1 MKVLA
6 NDGISKSGE
15 QALKEAGIEIL
26 DNRVAQDH
34 VIKFINDNNVDVLL
48 VRSAT
53 KVRQEMIDACP
64 GLQIIGRG
72 GIGMDNIDVD
82 YAKSKGIKIINT
94 PTASSKSVAEL
105 VFGHFFSLARFLHE
119 SNRLMPLEG
128 DTHFNAMKKSF
139 SNAYEL
145 SGKTL
150 GVIGFGSIGQE
161 VVKMGIALGMKVQ
174 VLTKNPRTEVLTLN
188 FFDGQAV
195 HFEITSTN
203 DMDAFL
209 KDADFISINT
219 PKTNKY
225 IIDTPQFE
233 KMKDGVYI
241 VNTARGGVINEV
253 TLIDFIES
261 GKVAG
266 AALDVFENEPS
277 PELPLLMNP
286 SLSLS
291 PHVGG
296 NTVDAQEKI
305 GVELAEQII
314 KLQKETIR

>member
-6 NDGISKSGE
+6 NDGISKAGE
-15 QALKEAGIEIL
+15 QALKDAGIEVL

-34 VIKFINDNNVDVLL
+34 VISFINENNVDVLL

-53 KVRQEMIDACP
+53 KVRQDLIDACP
-64 GLQIIGRG
+64 SLKIIGRG
-72 GIGMDNIDVD
+72 GIGMDNIDVE
-82 YAKSKGIKIINT
+82 YAIDKGIYIINT

-105 VFGHFFSLARFLHE
+105 VFAHFFSLARFLHE

-128 DTHFNAMKKSF
+128 ETHFNAMKKSF
-139 SNAYEL
+139 SKAYEL

-161 VVKMGIALGMKVQ
+161 VVKMGISLGMKVK
-174 VLTKNPRTEVLTLN
+174 VLTRKPKTKVLTLE
-188 FFDGQAV
+188 FFDGQTV
-195 HFEITSTN
+195 NFEITSTN
-203 DMDAFL
+203 DMDEFL
-209 KDADFISINT
+209 KDTDFISLNT
-219 PKTNKY
+219 PKTNEY

-241 VNTARGGVINEV
+241 VNTARGGVMNEV
-253 TLIDFIES
+253 SLIDFIES

-266 AALDVFENEPS
+266 AALDVFEKEPT
-277 PELPLLMNP
+277 PEVLLLMNP

-305 GVELAEQII
+305 GLELAEQII
-314 KLQKETIR
+314 KIKETIN

>member
-6 NDGISKSGE
+6 NDGISKAGE
-15 QALKEAGIEIL
+15 QALKNAGIEVL

-34 VIKFINDNNVDVLL
+34 VINFINDNNVDVLL

-53 KVRQEMIDACP
+53 KVRQDLIDACP
-64 GLQIIGRG
+64 NLKIIGRG
-72 GIGMDNIDVD
+72 GIGMDNIDVE
-82 YAKSKGIKIINT
+82 YAKSKGINVINT

-105 VFGHFFSLARFLHE
+105 VFAHFFSLARFLHE

-128 DTHFNAMKKSF
+128 ETHFDAMKKSF
-139 SNAYEL
+139 SKAYEL

-161 VVKMGIALGMKVQ
+161 VVKMGISLGMKIK
-174 VLTKNPRTEVLTLN
+174 VLTRKPKTKILTLN
-188 FFDGQAV
+188 FFDGQEV
-195 HFEITSTN
+195 NFEITSTN
-203 DMDAFL
+203 DMDDFL
-209 KDADFISINT
+209 KDLDFISINT
-219 PKTNKY
+219 PKTNGY

-233 KMKDGVYI
+233 KMKEGVYI

-253 TLIDFIES
+253 ALVDYIDY

-266 AALDVFENEPS
+266 AALDVFEKEPK
-277 PELPLLMNP
+277 PEVILLMNP
-286 SLSLS
+286 ALSLS

-305 GVELAEQII
+305 GVELADQII
-314 KLQKETIR
+314 KIKETIK

>member
-6 NDGISKSGE
+6 NDGISKAGE
-15 QALKEAGIEIL
+15 RALKDAGIEIL

-34 VIKFINDNNVDVLL
+34 VINFINDNNVDVLL

-53 KVRQEMIDACP
+53 KVKQDLIDACP
-64 GLQIIGRG
+64 GLKIIGRG
-72 GIGMDNIDVD
+72 GIGMDNIDVE
-82 YAKSKGIKIINT
+82 YAKSKGIKVINT

-105 VFGHFFSLARFLHE
+105 VFGHFISLARFLHE

-128 DTHFNAMKKSF
+128 ETHFNAMKKSF

-161 VVKMGIALGMKVQ
+161 VVKIGISLGMKVQ
-174 VLTKNPRTEVLTLN
+174 VLTRSPKTEVLTLN
-188 FFDGQAV
+188 FFDGQSV
-195 HFEITSTN
+195 NFEITSTN
-203 DMDAFL
+203 DMNAFL
-209 KDADFISINT
+209 KEADFISINT
-219 PKTNKY
+219 PKTNEY

-253 TLIDFIES
+253 TLIDFIDS

-266 AALDVFENEPS
+266 AALDVFESEPN

-286 SLSLS
+286 ALSLS

-305 GVELAEQII
+305 GIELAEQII

>member
-1 MKVLA
+1 MSMKILA

-15 QALKEAGIEIL
+15 TALKNAGFEFL
-26 DNRVAQDH
+26 EHKVAQDH
-34 VIKFINDNNVDVLL
+34 LANFINENNVHVLL

-53 KVRQEMIDACP
+53 KVRKELLDACP
-64 GLQIIGRG
+64 SLKIVGRG
-72 GIGMDNIDVD
+72 GIGMDNIDVE
-82 YAKSKGIKIINT
+82 YAIEKGLYVINT

-139 SNAYEL
+139 NNAYEL

-161 VVKMGIALGMKVQ
+161 VVKIGISLGMKIK
-174 VLTKNPRTEVLTLN
+174 VLTRKPRTEVLKLD
-188 FFDGQAV
+188 FFDGQSLN
-195 HFEITSTN
+195 FEITSTN
-203 DMDAFL
+203 DTDDFL
-209 KDADFISINT
+209 KDSDFISINT
-219 PKTNKY
+219 PKTTEY

-241 VNTARGGVINEV
+241 VNTARGGVLNEV
-253 TLIDFIES
+253 ALLDFIEN

-266 AALDVFENEPS
+266 AALDVFETEPN
-277 PELPLLMNP
+277 PELILLMNP
-286 SLSLS
+286 NLSLS

-296 NTVDAQEKI
+296 NTIDAQEKI
-305 GVELAEQII
+305 GLELAEQII
-314 KLQKETIR
+314 KINQTR

>member
-6 NDGISKSGE
+6 NDGISKAGE
-15 QALKEAGIEIL
+15 QALKDAGIEVL

-34 VIKFINDNNVDVLL
+34 VISFINENNVDVLL

-53 KVRQEMIDACP
+53 KVRQDLIDACP
-64 GLQIIGRG
+64 SLKIIGRG
-72 GIGMDNIDVD
+72 GIGMDNIDVE
-82 YAKSKGIKIINT
+82 YAIDKGIYIINT

-105 VFGHFFSLARFLHE
+105 VFAHFFSLARFLHE

-128 DTHFNAMKKSF
+128 ETHFNAMKKSF
-139 SNAYEL
+139 SKAYEL

-161 VVKMGIALGMKVQ
+161 VVKMGISLGMKVK
-174 VLTKNPRTEVLTLN
+174 VLTRKPKTKVLSLE
-188 FFDGQAV
+188 FFDGQSV
-195 HFEITSTN
+195 NFEITSTN
-203 DMDAFL
+203 DMDEFL
-209 KDADFISINT
+209 KDTDFISINT
-219 PKTNKY
+219 PKTNEY

-241 VNTARGGVINEV
+241 VNTARGGVMNEV
-253 TLIDFIES
+253 SLIDFIES

-266 AALDVFENEPS
+266 AALDVFEKEPT
-277 PELPLLMNP
+277 PEVLLLMNP

-305 GVELAEQII
+305 GLELAEQII
-314 KLQKETIR
+314 KIKETIN

>member
-1 MKVLA
+1 MRVLA
-6 NDGISKSGE
+6 NDGISAAGE
-15 QALKEAGIEIL
+15 QVLKSAGIEVL

-34 VIKFINDNNVDVLL
+34 LIGFINENKVDVLL

-53 KVRQEMIDACP
+53 KVRQDLIDACP
-64 GLQIIGRG
+64 GLKIVGRG
-72 GIGMDNIDVD
+72 GTGMDNIDVE
-82 YAKSKGIKIINT
+82 YAIDKGIYIINT

-105 VFGHFFSLARFLHE
+105 VFGHFFALARFLHE

-128 DTHFNAMKKSF
+128 ETHFNAMKKSF
-139 SNAYEL
+139 SKAFEL
-145 SGKTL
+145 SGKIL

-161 VVKMGIALGMKVQ
+161 VVKMGIALGMNVK
-174 VLTKNPRTEVLTLN
+174 VLTRKPRTETLTLN
-188 FFDGQAV
+188 FFNGRSLD
-195 HFEITSTN
+195 FEITSGN
-203 DMDAFL
+203 DMDEFL
-209 KDADFISINT
+209 RKSDFISINT
-219 PKTNKY
+219 PKTNEY
-225 IIDTPQFE
+225 IIDAPQFE

-241 VNTARGGVINEV
+241 VNTARGGVLNEV
-253 TLIDFIES
+253 ALLDFIES

-266 AALDVFENEPS
+266 AALDVFEKEPA
-277 PELPLLMNP
+277 PEVLLLMNP

-314 KLQKETIR
+314 KLQKETIL

>member
-6 NDGISKSGE
+6 NDGISKAGE
-15 QALKEAGIEIL
+15 HTLKEAGIEIL

-34 VIKFINDNNVDVLL
+34 VINFINDNNVDVLL

-53 KVRQEMIDACP
+53 KVRQDLIDACP
-64 GLQIIGRG
+64 GLKIIGRG
-72 GIGMDNIDVD
+72 GIGMDNIDVE
-82 YAKSKGIKIINT
+82 YARSKGIKVINT

-105 VFGHFFSLARFLHE
+105 VFGHFISLARFLHE

-128 DTHFNAMKKSF
+128 ETHFNAMKKSF

-161 VVKMGIALGMKVQ
+161 VVKIGIALGMKVT
-174 VLTKNPRTEVLTLN
+174 VLTRSPKTEVLTLN
-188 FFDGQAV
+188 FFNGQSV
-195 HFEITSTN
+195 NFEITSTN
-203 DMDAFL
+203 DIDAFL

-219 PKTNKY
+219 PKTNEY

-253 TLIDFIES
+253 ALIDFIES

-266 AALDVFENEPS
+266 AALDVFENEPN

-286 SLSLS
+286 ALSLS

>member
-6 NDGISKSGE
+6 NDGISKAGE
-15 QALKEAGIEIL
+15 NTLKEAGIEIL

-34 VIKFINDNNVDVLL
+34 VINFINDNNVDVLL
-48 VRSAT
+48 VRSVT
-53 KVRQEMIDACP
+53 KVRQELIDACP
-64 GLQIIGRG
+64 GLKIIGRG
-72 GIGMDNIDVD
+72 GIGMDNIDVE
-82 YAKSKGIKIINT
+82 YARSKGIKVINT

-105 VFGHFFSLARFLHE
+105 VFGHFISLARFLHE

-128 DTHFNAMKKSF
+128 DTHFSAMKKSF

-161 VVKMGIALGMKVQ
+161 VIKIGIALGMKVN
-174 VLTKNPRTEVLTLN
+174 VLTRSPKTEVLTLN
-188 FFDGQAV
+188 FFNGQSV
-195 HFEITSTN
+195 DFEITSTN

-219 PKTNKY
+219 PKTNEY

-261 GKVAG
+261 GKIAG

-286 SLSLS
+286 ALSLS

-305 GVELAEQII
+305 GIELAEQII

>member
-6 NDGISKSGE
+6 NDGISKAGE
-15 QALKEAGIEIL
+15 NTLKEAGIEIL

-34 VIKFINDNNVDVLL
+34 VINFINDNNVDVLL

-53 KVRQEMIDACP
+53 KVRQNLIDACP
-64 GLQIIGRG
+64 GLKIIGRG
-72 GIGMDNIDVD
+72 GIGMDNIDVE
-82 YAKSKGIKIINT
+82 YAKSKGIKVINT

-105 VFGHFFSLARFLHE
+105 VFGHFLSLARFLHE

-128 DTHFNAMKKSF
+128 ETHFNTMKKSF

-161 VVKMGIALGMKVQ
+161 VIKIGIALGMKVT
-174 VLTKNPRTEVLTLN
+174 VLTRSPKTEILTLN
-188 FFDGQAV
+188 FFNGQSV
-195 HFEITSTN
+195 DFEITSTN

-219 PKTNKY
+219 PKTNEY

-286 SLSLS
+286 ALSLS

-305 GVELAEQII
+305 GIELAEQII

>member
-6 NDGISKSGE
+6 NDGISKAGE
-15 QALKEAGIEIL
+15 QALKNAGIEVL

-34 VIKFINDNNVDVLL
+34 VISFINENNVDVLL

-53 KVRQEMIDACP
+53 KVRQDLIDACP
-64 GLQIIGRG
+64 NLKIIGRG
-72 GIGMDNIDVD
+72 GIGMDNIDVE
-82 YAKSKGIKIINT
+82 YAIEKGKYIINT

-161 VVKMGIALGMKVQ
+161 VVKIGISLGMKVK
-174 VLTKNPRTEVLTLN
+174 VLTRKPKTEVLTLE
-188 FFDGQAV
+188 FFDGQSV
-195 HFEITSTN
+195 KFEITSDN
-203 DMDAFL
+203 DMNAFL
-209 KDADFISINT
+209 KEADFISINT
-219 PKTNKY
+219 PKTNEY

-241 VNTARGGVINEV
+241 VNTARGGVLNEV

-266 AALDVFENEPS
+266 AALDVFENEPN

-286 SLSLS
+286 ALSLS

-305 GVELAEQII
+305 GLELAEQII
-314 KLQKETIR
+314 KLKNEL

>member
-1 MKVLA
+1 MRVLA
-6 NDGISKSGE
+6 NDGISKAGE
-15 QALKEAGIEIL
+15 QALKNAGIEVL

-34 VIKFINDNNVDVLL
+34 VISFINENNVDVLL

-53 KVRQEMIDACP
+53 KVREDLIDACP
-64 GLQIIGRG
+64 NLKIIGRG
-72 GIGMDNIDVD
+72 GIGMDNIDVE
-82 YAKSKGIKIINT
+82 YAIEKGKYVINT

-128 DTHFNAMKKSF
+128 ETHFNAMKKSF
-139 SNAYEL
+139 ASAYEL

-161 VVKMGIALGMKVQ
+161 VLKIGISLGMRVK
-174 VLTKNPRTEVLTLN
+174 VLTRKPKTKTLTLE
-188 FFDGQAV
+188 FFDGQSLN
-195 HFEITSTN
+195 FEITSTN

-219 PKTNKY
+219 PKTNGY

-241 VNTARGGVINEV
+241 VNTARGGVMNEV
-253 TLIDFIES
+253 ALIDFIES
-261 GKVAG
+261 EKVAG
-266 AALDVFENEPS
+266 AALDVFEKEPS
-277 PELPLLMNP
+277 PEVLLLMNP
-286 SLSLS
+286 ALSLS
-291 PHVGG
+291 PHIGG

-314 KLQKETIR
+314 KIKETIK

>member
-6 NDGISKSGE
+6 NDGISKAGE
-15 QALKEAGIEIL
+15 NALKKAGIEIL

-34 VIKFINDNNVDVLL
+34 VINFINDNNVDVLL

-53 KVRQEMIDACP
+53 KVRQDLINACP
-64 GLQIIGRG
+64 GLKIIGRG
-72 GIGMDNIDVD
+72 GIGMDNIDVE
-82 YAKSKGIKIINT
+82 YARSKGIRVINT

-105 VFGHFFSLARFLHE
+105 VFGHFISLARFLHE

-128 DTHFNAMKKSF
+128 ETHFNAMKKSF
-139 SNAYEL
+139 GNAYEL

-161 VVKMGIALGMKVQ
+161 VVKIGIGLGMKVT
-174 VLTKNPRTEVLTLN
+174 VLTRSPKTEVLTLN
-188 FFDGQAV
+188 FFDGQSV
-195 HFEITSTN
+195 NFEITSTN
-203 DMDAFL
+203 DMNAFL
-209 KDADFISINT
+209 KNADFISINT
-219 PKTNKY
+219 PRTNEY

-266 AALDVFENEPS
+266 AALDVFENEPN

-286 SLSLS
+286 ALSLS

-305 GVELAEQII
+305 GIELAEQII

>member
-6 NDGISKSGE
+6 NDGISKAGE
-15 QALKEAGIEIL
+15 QALKDAGIEVL

-34 VIKFINDNNVDVLL
+34 VINFINENNVDVLL

-53 KVRQEMIDACP
+53 KVRQDLIDACP
-64 GLQIIGRG
+64 NLKIIGRG
-72 GIGMDNIDVD
+72 GIGMDNIDVE
-82 YAKSKGIKIINT
+82 YAIDKGIYIINT

-105 VFGHFFSLARFLHE
+105 VFAHFFSLARFLHE

-128 DTHFNAMKKSF
+128 ETHFNAMKKSF
-139 SNAYEL
+139 SKAYEL

-161 VVKMGIALGMKVQ
+161 VVKMGISLGMKVK
-174 VLTKNPRTEVLTLN
+174 VLTRKPKTKVLSLD
-188 FFDGQAV
+188 FFDGQTV
-195 HFEITSTN
+195 SFEITSTN
-203 DMDAFL
+203 DMDEFL
-209 KDADFISINT
+209 KDTDFISLNT
-219 PKTNKY
+219 PKTNEY

-241 VNTARGGVINEV
+241 VNTARGGVMNEV
-253 TLIDFIES
+253 SLIDFIES

-266 AALDVFENEPS
+266 AALDVFEKEPT
-277 PELPLLMNP
+277 PEVLLLMNP

-305 GVELAEQII
+305 GLELAEQII
-314 KLQKETIR
+314 KIKETIN

>member
-6 NDGISKSGE
+6 NDGISKAGE
-15 QALKEAGIEIL
+15 QALKEAGIEVL

-34 VIKFINDNNVDVLL
+34 VINFINENNVDVLL

-53 KVRQEMIDACP
+53 KVKQDIIDACP
-64 GLQIIGRG
+64 GLSIIGRG
-72 GIGMDNIDVD
+72 GIGMDNIDVE
-82 YAKSKGIKIINT
+82 YAKSKGIKVINT

-105 VFGHFFSLARFLHE
+105 VFAHFFSLARFLHE

-128 DTHFNAMKKSF
+128 ETHFNALKKSF
-139 SNAYEL
+139 NNAYEL

-161 VVKMGIALGMKVQ
+161 VVKMGIALGMKVK
-174 VLTKNPRTEVLTLN
+174 VLTRKPRTEVLTLS
-188 FFDGQAV
+188 FFDGQTV
-195 HFEITSTN
+195 NFEITSTN
-203 DMDAFL
+203 DTDAFL
-209 KDADFISINT
+209 KDTDFISINT
-219 PKTNKY
+219 PKTNEY

-253 TLIDFIES
+253 TLLDYIES
-261 GKVAG
+261 GKVMG
-266 AALDVFENEPS
+266 AALDVFENEPT

-305 GVELAEQII
+305 GIELAEQII
-314 KLQKETIR
+314 KLKKETI

>member
-1 MKVLA
+1 MRVLA
-6 NDGISKSGE
+6 NDGISKAGE
-15 QALKEAGIEIL
+15 QALRDAGIEVL

-34 VIKFINDNNVDVLL
+34 VINFINENNVDVLL

-53 KVRQEMIDACP
+53 KVKQNLIDACP
-64 GLQIIGRG
+64 NLKIIGRG
-72 GIGMDNIDVD
+72 GIGMDNIDVEH
-82 YAKSKGIKIINT
+82 AIEKGKYVINT

-128 DTHFNAMKKSF
+128 ETHFNAMKKSF

-161 VVKMGIALGMKVQ
+161 VIKIGISLGMKVK
-174 VLTKNPRTEVLTLN
+174 VLSRKPRTEVLTLS
-188 FFDGQAV
+188 FFDGQSV
-195 HFEITSTN
+195 NFEITSTN
-203 DMDAFL
+203 DTDAFL

-219 PKTNKY
+219 PQTNEY
-225 IIDTPQFE
+225 VIDTPQFE

-241 VNTARGGVINEV
+241 VNTARGGVMNEV
-253 TLIDFIES
+253 ALIDFIES

-266 AALDVFENEPS
+266 AALDVFENEPN

-286 SLSLS
+286 ALSLS
-291 PHVGG
+291 PHIGG

-314 KLQKETIR
+314 KLKETIN

>member
-6 NDGISKSGE
+6 NDGISKAGE
-15 QALKEAGIEIL
+15 QALKDAGIEVL

-34 VIKFINDNNVDVLL
+34 VINFINENNVDVLL

-53 KVRQEMIDACP
+53 KVRQDLIDACP
-64 GLQIIGRG
+64 NLKIIGRG
-72 GIGMDNIDVD
+72 GIGMDNIDVE
-82 YAKSKGIKIINT
+82 YAIEKGKYIINT
-94 PTASSKSVAEL
+94 PNASSKSVAEL

-161 VVKMGIALGMKVQ
+161 VVKIGISLGMKVK
-174 VLTKNPRTEVLTLN
+174 VLTRKPQTEVLTLN
-188 FFDGQAV
+188 FFDGQLV
-195 HFEITSTN
+195 KFEITSTN

-209 KDADFISINT
+209 KEADFISINT

-225 IIDTPQFE
+225 IIDAPQFE
-233 KMKDGVYI
+233 KMKDGVFI
-241 VNTARGGVINEV
+241 VNTARGGVLNEV
-253 TLIDFIES
+253 ALIDFIES
-261 GKVAG
+261 EKVAG
-266 AALDVFENEPS
+266 AALDVFENEPN

-286 SLSLS
+286 ALSLS

-305 GVELAEQII
+305 GLELAEQII
-314 KLQKETIR
+314 KLKNEL

>member
-1 MKVLA
+1 MRVLA
-6 NDGISKSGE
+6 NDGISKAGE
-15 QALKEAGIEIL
+15 QALKDAGIEVL

-34 VIKFINDNNVDVLL
+34 VINFINENNVDVLL

-53 KVRQEMIDACP
+53 KVRQELIDACP
-64 GLQIIGRG
+64 DLKIIGRG
-72 GIGMDNIDVD
+72 GIGMDNIDVE
-82 YAKSKGIKIINT
+82 YAIEKGKYVINT

-128 DTHFNAMKKSF
+128 ETHFNAMKKSF
-139 SNAYEL
+139 ANAYEL

-161 VVKMGIALGMKVQ
+161 VLKIGISLGMKVK
-174 VLTKNPRTEVLTLN
+174 VLTRKPKTKTLTLE
-188 FFDGQAV
+188 FFDGQSLN
-195 HFEITSTN
+195 FEITSTN

-209 KDADFISINT
+209 RDADFISINT
-219 PKTNKY
+219 PKTNEY

-241 VNTARGGVINEV
+241 VNTARGGVLNEV
-253 TLIDFIES
+253 ALIDFIES
-261 GKVAG
+261 EKVAG
-266 AALDVFENEPS
+266 AALDVFEKEPS
-277 PELPLLMNP
+277 PEVLLLMNP
-286 SLSLS
+286 ALSLS
-291 PHVGG
+291 PHIGG

-314 KLQKETIR
+314 KIKETIK

>member
-1 MKVLA
+1 MRVLA
-6 NDGISKSGE
+6 NDGISKAGE
-15 QALKEAGIEIL
+15 QALKDAGIEVL

-34 VIKFINDNNVDVLL
+34 VINFINENNVDVLL

-53 KVRQEMIDACP
+53 KVRQELIDACP
-64 GLQIIGRG
+64 DLKIIGRG
-72 GIGMDNIDVD
+72 GIGMDNIDVE
-82 YAKSKGIKIINT
+82 YAIEKGKYVINT

-128 DTHFNAMKKSF
+128 ETHFNAMKKSF
-139 SNAYEL
+139 ANAYEL

-161 VVKMGIALGMKVQ
+161 VLKIGISLGMKVK
-174 VLTKNPRTEVLTLN
+174 VLTRKPKTKTLTLE
-188 FFDGQAV
+188 FFDGQSLN
-195 HFEITSTN
+195 FEITSTN

-209 KDADFISINT
+209 RDSDFISINT
-219 PKTNKY
+219 PKTNEY

-241 VNTARGGVINEV
+241 VNTARGGVLNEV
-253 TLIDFIES
+253 ALIDFIES
-261 GKVAG
+261 EKVAG
-266 AALDVFENEPS
+266 AALDVFEKEPS
-277 PELPLLMNP
+277 PEVLLLMNP
-286 SLSLS
+286 ALSLS
-291 PHVGG
+291 PHIGG

-314 KLQKETIR
+314 KIKETIK

>member
-1 MKVLA
+1 MRVLA
-6 NDGISKSGE
+6 NDGISKAGE
-15 QALKEAGIEIL
+15 QALKNAGIEVL
-26 DNRVAQDH
+26 DHRVAQDH
-34 VIKFINDNNVDVLL
+34 VISFINENNVDVLL

-53 KVRQEMIDACP
+53 KVREDLIDACP
-64 GLQIIGRG
+64 GLKIIGRG
-72 GIGMDNIDVD
+72 GIGMDNIDVE
-82 YAKSKGIKIINT
+82 YAIEKGKYVINT

-128 DTHFNAMKKSF
+128 ETHFNAMKKSF
-139 SNAYEL
+139 ANAYEL

-161 VVKMGIALGMKVQ
+161 VLKMGISLGMKVK
-174 VLTKNPRTEVLTLN
+174 VLTRKPITKFLTLE
-188 FFDGQAV
+188 FFDGQSV
-195 HFEITSTN
+195 NFEITSTN
-203 DMDAFL
+203 DTDAFL

-219 PKTNKY
+219 PKTNEY

-241 VNTARGGVINEV
+241 VNTARGGVMNEV

-266 AALDVFENEPS
+266 AALDVFEKEPS
-277 PELPLLMNP
+277 PEVLLLMNP
-286 SLSLS
+286 ALSLS

-314 KLQKETIR
+314 KIKETIL

>member
-6 NDGISKSGE
+6 NDGISKAGE
-15 QALKEAGIEIL
+15 NALKEAGIEIL

-34 VIKFINDNNVDVLL
+34 VINFINDNNVDVLL

-53 KVRQEMIDACP
+53 KVRQDLIDACP
-64 GLQIIGRG
+64 NLKIIGRG
-72 GIGMDNIDVD
+72 GIGMDNIDVE
-82 YAKSKGIKIINT
+82 YAKSKGIKVINT

-105 VFGHFFSLARFLHE
+105 VFGHFISLARFLHE

-128 DTHFNAMKKSF
+128 ETHFNAMKKSF

-161 VVKMGIALGMKVQ
+161 VIKIGIALGMKVT
-174 VLTKNPRTEVLTLN
+174 VLTRSPKTEVLTLN
-188 FFDGQAV
+188 FFDGQSV
-195 HFEITSTN
+195 NFEITSTS

-219 PKTNKY
+219 PKTNEY

-261 GKVAG
+261 GKIAG

-286 SLSLS
+286 ALSLS

-305 GVELAEQII
+305 GIELAEQII

>member
-1 MKVLA
+1 MRVLA
-6 NDGISKSGE
+6 NDGISKAGE
-15 QALKEAGIEIL
+15 QALKNAGIEVL
-26 DNRVAQDH
+26 DHRVAQDH
-34 VIKFINDNNVDVLL
+34 VISFINENNVDVLL

-53 KVRQEMIDACP
+53 KVREDLIDACP
-64 GLQIIGRG
+64 GLKIIGRG
-72 GIGMDNIDVD
+72 GIGMDNIDVE
-82 YAKSKGIKIINT
+82 YAIEKGKYVINT

-128 DTHFNAMKKSF
+128 ETHFNAMKKSF
-139 SNAYEL
+139 ANAYEL

-161 VVKMGIALGMKVQ
+161 VLKMGISLGMKVK
-174 VLTKNPRTEVLTLN
+174 VLTRKPITKFLTLE
-188 FFDGQAV
+188 FFDGHSV
-195 HFEITSTN
+195 NFEITSTN
-203 DMDAFL
+203 DTDAFL

-219 PKTNKY
+219 PKTNEY

-241 VNTARGGVINEV
+241 VNTARGGVMNEV
-253 TLIDFIES
+253 ALIDFIES

-266 AALDVFENEPS
+266 AALDVFEKEPS
-277 PELPLLMNP
+277 PEVLLLMNP
-286 SLSLS
+286 ALSLS

-314 KLQKETIR
+314 KIKETIL